1 MAALSASTKR
11 NRSSSFNH
19 LSEMHGA
26 KIESFL
32 AFTCSFHRGNIVRQL
47 SFCVLAL
54 VTASL
59 LGCTSG
65 GDFPTAPVTGRVICE
80 GKPVPHVMVFFEPTE
95 VKQKRL
101 TGQAGFAIAKEDGT
115 FRLTSFKEGDGAVVG
130 HHRVRVGLPHPQD
143 HPNFKCD
150 CYLNS
155 EVDLMEVDVK
165 KGKNEF
171 ELVLKKKTGREPP
184 IKRDD

>member
-1 MAALSASTKR
+1 LQ
-11 NRSSSFNH
+11 
-19 LSEMHGA
+19 
-26 KIESFL
+26 ESL
-32 AFTCSFHRGNIVRQL
+32 VRQL
-47 SFCVLAL
+47 SFWILGFGI
-54 VTASL
+54 ASL
-59 LGCTSG
+59 VGCAGS

-95 VKQKRL
+95 VKQKGL

-115 FRLTSFKEGDGAVVG
+115 FKLTTFKEGDGAVVG

-143 HPNFKCD
+143 YPNFKRD

-155 EVDLMEVDVK
+155 EVDLTEVDVK

-171 ELVLKKKTGREPP
+171 DLVLKKKTGREAPV
-184 IKRDD
+184 KKDD